1 MQRLLSAD
9 RAGARGDAAEKA
21 GVSAGSI
28 SPVGVEKSAMN
39 LDNIRIVLVSPIYGG
54 NVGSVCRAMANM
66 GVSNLT
72 IAAPRRLNM
81 DEAHIMACHAADI
94 LDNRSEFPTLA
105 EAVAD
110 CGAVIGATAR
120 RGLYRQHAKTPR
132 ESAVKALETSRTAR
146 VALVFGR
153 EDNGLTNEELALCTH
168 LIQIPTAEQY
178 RSLNVAQAVMV
189 CCYELFIVAG
199 CYERPQEKS
208 PEAPSELRERMFAMW
223 RKTLLGIGFMKE
235 DKADHMMLGLRR
247 ILSRGSLTVDDVR
260 ILMGIARQAEW
271 AAMRADGVET
281 LAGSAQIPDRG
292 EEQEKTAERTGGI

>member
-1 MQRLLSAD
+1 
-9 RAGARGDAAEKA
+9 
-21 GVSAGSI
+21 
-28 SPVGVEKSAMN
+28 
-39 LDNIRIVLVSPIYGG
+39 
-54 NVGSVCRAMANM
+54 MANM
-66 GVSNLT
+66 GLSNLT

-81 DEAHIMACHAADI
+81 DEARIMACHAADI
-94 LDNRSEFPTLA
+94 LDNRSEFPTLV

-110 CGAVIGATAR
+110 CSAVMGATAR
-120 RGLYRQHAKTPR
+120 RGLYRQHARTPR
-132 ESAVKALETSRTAR
+132 ESAVKALETARTAR

-153 EDNGLTNEELALCTH
+153 EDNGLTNEELAVCTH

-189 CCYELFIVAG
+189 CCYELLIAAG
-199 CYERPQEKS
+199 CYERLQEKS

-223 RKTLLGIGFMKE
+223 RKTLLRIGFMKE

-271 AAMRADGVET
+271 AAPRAGVAE
-281 LAGSAQIPDRG
+281 APEGSTQIPDRS
-292 EEQEKTAERTGGI
+292 EEEEKAAERNKEI